1 MVLGGRRD
9 VIDPRGIQ
17 RCFLSSLLRG
27 HDPAAIYDAGS
38 TSSLACLARL
48 LLADDAFLSVVGTA
62 TQEVKLRDR
71 AVFVTAL
78 FTLPFYPPQIPTL
91 HSAHAEPA
99 QCACAPDCLVLYV
112 AFSLRYLALS
122 DALSASRCFLKDRM
136 TLHWAEARGS
146 LITPLRPSPLP
157 GLHECQDARGLST
170 RRHSNRSIDLKLLPR
185 PSRLRVPPVP
195 VRTPYVVL
203 QYPRVPTLF
212 SQSPHERAPIHL

>member
-1 MVLGGRRD
+1 MGGRRD

-27 HDPAAIYDAGS
+27 HDPAATYDAGS
-38 TSSLACLARL
+38 TSPPACLARL
-48 LLADDAFLSVVGTA
+48 LLTDDAFLSVVGTA

-112 AFSLRYLALS
+112 AFFLCYLALS

-136 TLHWAEARGS
+136 TLHWTDNPTIPPPHPGYTNARMRQVFQHGVIVTARS
-146 LITPLRPSPLP
+146 TSSSCPAPRGYVSHPFPFVPSTLYS
-157 GLHECQDARGLST
+157 RT
-170 RRHSNRSIDLKLLPR
+170 RE
-185 PSRLRVPPVP
+185 SRR
-195 VRTPYVVL
+195 Y
-203 QYPRVPTLF
+203 LF
-212 SQSPHERAPIHL
+212 SQSPHERAPIHI